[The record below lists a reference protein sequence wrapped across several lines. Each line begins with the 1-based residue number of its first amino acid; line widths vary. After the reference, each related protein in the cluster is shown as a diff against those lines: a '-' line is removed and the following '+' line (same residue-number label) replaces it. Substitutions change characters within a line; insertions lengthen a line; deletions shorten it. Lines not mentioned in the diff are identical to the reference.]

1 MECLAMSINPSA
13 PSPSGKSGRFV
24 LLWHEL
30 DHIPD
35 RQSHFDLM
43 IEHAG
48 EFITLELLQW
58 PSEIEPIRGRFLPA
72 HRLAYWEL
80 EGPIS
85 NNRGS
90 VSRMTRGS
98 YETNFFEPG
107 LWRLALSSD
116 NLTAQIE
123 LRWKPQTE
131 MAELLTG
138 GLIAEIVTRQWS
150 AIGIHDPLSPK

>member
-1 MECLAMSINPSA
+1 MSINPSG
-13 PSPSGKSGRFV
+13 PSPSGNSGRFV

-58 PSEIEPIRGRFLPA
+58 PSEIGPIRGRFLPA

-90 VSRMTRGS
+90 VSRITRGS
-98 YETNFFEPG
+98 YETTLFEPG
-107 LWRLALSSD
+107 VWRFALSSD
-116 NLTAQIE
+116 NLTAQVE
-123 LRWKPQTE
+123 LLWNPQTE
-131 MAELLTG
+131 LAELLKG
-138 GLIAEIVTRQWS
+138 GPITEMVTRQWS
-150 AIGIHDPLSPK
+150 AKGINDPLSPK

>member
-1 MECLAMSINPSA
+1 MSINPSA
-13 PSPSGKSGRFV
+13 PSPSRNSGRFV

-30 DHIPD
+30 DPIPD

-43 IEHAG
+43 IEHMG

-58 PSEIEPIRGRFLPA
+58 PSENGPIRGRFLPA

-90 VSRMTRGS
+90 VSRITRGS
-98 YETNFFEPG
+98 YETTFFEPG
-107 LWRLALSSD
+107 VWRFDLSSD
-116 NLTAQIE
+116 QLIAQIE
-123 LRWKPQTE
+123 LRWNPPSE
-131 MAELLTG
+131 MPELLKG
-138 GLIAEIVTRQWS
+138 GLTAEIFARQWL
-150 AIGIHDPLSPK
+150 AIGISDPLSPK